1 MACSC
6 REPLAPR
13 SGERVAEGRV
23 RGRGALKRSPSFD
36 HYFETISMSA
46 LGFFAAVLAV
56 WRVTH
61 LIVVEDGPWDLM
73 RRLRRTGE
81 RIGLERLINC
91 FLCCSVWVAVP
102 FAFLVA
108 RGWEVAVAVPA
119 LSGGAILLE
128 RLTRERD
135 AAAAWIESKEE

>member
-1 MACSC
+1 M
-6 REPLAPR
+6 
-13 SGERVAEGRV
+13 
-23 RGRGALKRSPSFD
+23 SPIVF
-36 HYFETISMSA
+36 I
-46 LGFFAAVLAV
+46 AAILAV

-61 LIVVEDGPWDLM
+61 LLVVEDGPWDV
-73 RRLRRTGE
+73 LRRVRALGE

-102 FAFLVA
+102 FALLVA
-108 RGWEVAVAVPA
+108 RGWMEIAIAVPA

-128 RLTRERD
+128 RVTRERD

>member
-1 MACSC
+1 M
-6 REPLAPR
+6 
-13 SGERVAEGRV
+13 AEGRV

-61 LIVVEDGPWDLM
+61 LIVEEDGPWDLM

-91 FLCCSVWVAVP
+91 FLCCSVWVAIP
-102 FAFLVA
+102 FALLLT
-108 RGWEVAVAVPA
+108 REWKAVAIVLPA

-128 RLTRERD
+128 RVTRGGEG
-135 AAAAWIESKEE
+135 AAAWIESKEE